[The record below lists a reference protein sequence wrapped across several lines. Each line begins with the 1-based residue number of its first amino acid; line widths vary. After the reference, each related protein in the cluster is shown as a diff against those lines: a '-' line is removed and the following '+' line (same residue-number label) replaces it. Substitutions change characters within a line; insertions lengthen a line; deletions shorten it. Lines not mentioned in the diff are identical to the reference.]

1 MNGKRFICREGF
13 WRNERDPST
22 KNLPR
27 VRAREKPF
35 RGQVEFLSAL
45 HRVEAYHPEINPQH
59 SKGWS
64 NCRCCDKK
72 NGSVQFKLRA
82 LGVTWEWPNGFRHY
96 VEDHNVRP
104 SLAFHEWILAVSE
117 ALPGTVKADHE

>member
-1 MNGKRFICREGF
+1 MSGNKFVLREGF
-13 WRNERDPST
+13 WWSADKSNRD
-22 KNLPR
+22 LPK
-27 VRAREKPF
+27 VKARKTAW
-35 RGQVEFLSAL
+35 RGQREFLTAL
-45 HRVEAYHPEINPQH
+45 NRIEQYHPDTQKFH
-59 SKGWS
+59 AKGWS
-64 NCRCCDKK
+64 NCRCCEKK

-104 SLAFHEWILAVSE
+104 SLAFQEWILAVSE